1 MKITTIKR
9 FVSCCRAFTL
19 FALLAGLPLAAQQN
33 MGRLRVDATPTRA
46 GIFVDGEYI
55 GPARNHGTVRR
66 YDLAPGAYTLTLR
79 DSGYE
84 DLTVTVTIEAG
95 ETTEINPSMEPLDL
109 AEPPFGTLR
118 IKSPDKFAAAYVNGR
133 FMGHADEFNN
143 FAQGLLL
150 NPGQY
155 EVEIAPRTG
164 TAARA
169 TVTIEA
175 NETTIVGQDAF
186 DRAGTYAGGFIG
198 SGRTDNRIVDIEGF
212 ANWGNPGSV
221 SEYDTAGLVG
231 GVLIGKKFDVG
242 GARLRTEIDGTFG
255 DLMAMTNQLDPQG
268 LDETAVSE
276 FRWIA
281 TGRGGRRKGHRRLDG
296 LRNRRSGAC
305 GGRQL
310 CHGHRFRPKHKSA
323 GGLRRFV
330 SRKLNQNRLGRRCR
344 FRNAAGRRLDTA
356 IRGLVPGFRAE
367 DPLRERIGQQF
378 VRPGKPSK
386 TLPLR
391 RSKHAGHRAPGD
403 HSRVR
408 RAIGNRCPPRTALRF
423 QRLPAGCGTRRG

>member
-1 MKITTIKR
+1 MQRSFT
-9 FVSCCRAFTL
+9 CCRAFTL
-19 FALLAGLPLAAQQN
+19 FALLAGLPLAAQQTT
-33 MGRLRVDATPTRA
+33 GRLRVDATPTRA

-55 GPARNHGTVRR
+55 GPARNHGTVRS
-66 YDLAPGAYTLTLR
+66 YDLAPGPYTLTLR

-84 DLTVTVTIEAG
+84 DLTIAVTIEGG
-95 ETTEINPSMEPLDL
+95 ETTEINPSMERLEL

-164 TAARA
+164 TPTTA

-175 NETTIVGQDAF
+175 NETTIVGADAL

-198 SGRTDNRIVDIEGF
+198 AGRTDNRIVDIEGF

-281 TGRGGRRKGHRRLDG
+281 TGRGGGERTIGRLEPYSQPAG
-296 LRNRRSGAC
+296 WLLPGSSTLSPTSISARTGQRGWTPTI
-305 GGRQL
+305 
-310 CHGHRFRPKHKSA
+310 RFAKAQPKSA
-323 GGLRRFV
+323 GWPVSVSKRRWPTAGHCD
-330 SRKLNQNRLGRRCR
+330 SRARTLIS
-344 FRNAAGRRLDTA
+344 D
-356 IRGLVPGFRAE
+356 
-367 DPLRERIGQQF
+367 
-378 VRPGKPSK
+378 GKP
-386 TLPLR
+386 T
-391 RSKHAGHRAPGD
+391 
-403 HSRVR
+403 
-408 RAIGNRCPPRTALRF
+408 T
-423 QRLPAGCGTRRG
+423 

>member
-281 TGRGGRRKGHRRLDG
+281 TGRGG
-296 LRNRRSGAC
+296 
-305 GGRQL
+305 
-310 CHGHRFRPKHKSA
+310 
-323 GGLRRFV
+323 
-330 SRKLNQNRLGRRCR
+330 
-344 FRNAAGRRLDTA
+344 
-356 IRGLVPGFRAE
+356 AE
-367 DPLRERIGQQF
+367 
-378 VRPGKPSK
+378 
-386 TLPLR
+386 
-391 RSKHAGHRAPGD
+391 
-403 HSRVR
+403 
-408 RAIGNRCPPRTALRF
+408 RAIGDWTVFATGGVALAGVVNSVTDIDFGPNISPRVDSDDSFRESSTKIGWVAGVGFETPLADGWTLRF
-423 QRLPAGCGTRRG
+423 EGSYLDFGRKTHYVNESGNNSCGPGNPRRPCPYDVRNTLGTVRLAIIHGFGGQ